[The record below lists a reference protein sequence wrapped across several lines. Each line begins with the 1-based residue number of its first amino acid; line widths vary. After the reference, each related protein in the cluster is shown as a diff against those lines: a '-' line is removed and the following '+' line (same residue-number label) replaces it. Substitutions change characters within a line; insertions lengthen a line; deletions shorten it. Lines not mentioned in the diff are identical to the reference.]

1 MVFSSIEFLFYF
13 LPPALA
19 LYFVLP
25 ARYRNVALL
34 VSSAV
39 FCLWGAPRMFPLML
53 AQLLLGWALSLQMEK
68 RQKRAALMWL
78 AAAVSL
84 LPLLVFK
91 YAAFFTDTLASLV
104 GVSLPALR
112 FAMPLGLS
120 FYSFQ
125 LLGYL
130 ADVWRGDAKA
140 QQNPV
145 DFLCYMLGFMQFTAG
160 PILSYRDVAPQ
171 LAARTVTAEDAA
183 AGVQRFILGLA
194 KKVLVADQLAGFISA
209 YNASGSRTALFA
221 WGYAAAVSL
230 QLYYDFSGYSDM
242 ALGLGR
248 MFGFRFAEN
257 FDHPFISRSI
267 TEFWRRWHM
276 SLGRWFKE
284 YIYFPLGGNRVSR
297 ARWFFN
303 IFVVWATTGLWHGA
317 AWTYVLW
324 GLLFAV
330 LLAAEKLFLL
340 KALEKSRVLCH
351 VYVLFFVAVS
361 FVLFSAADF
370 AAAWRDLSALFGM
383 GVPFAGSE
391 SSYYLQSY
399 GPLLLT
405 AMLGSTL
412 LPAKL
417 VKKLENGR
425 FAAAV
430 RVLRIPVLLALFLL
444 CTAYLVDGSF
454 APFLY
459 NQY

>member
-25 ARYRNVALL
+25 AKLRGAALL
-34 VSSAV
+34 VSSAL
-39 FCLWGAPRMFPLML
+39 FCLWGAPRLFALML
-53 AQLLLGWALSLQMEK
+53 AQMLLGWVISLRMEK
-68 RQKRAALMWL
+68 KQKSAPLMWL

-84 LPLLVFK
+84 LPLLVLK
-91 YAAFFTDTLASLV
+91 YAAFFASTLNAALTL
-104 GVSLPALR
+104 SLPVLR

-160 PILSYRDVAPQ
+160 PILSYKDMAPQ
-171 LAARTVTAEDAA
+171 LANRTVTAEDAA
-183 AGVQRFILGLA
+183 AGVQRFVLGLA
-194 KKVLVADQLAGFISA
+194 KKVLVADQLSGFVSA
-209 YNASGSRTALFA
+209 YNASGSRTVLFA

-257 FDHPFISRSI
+257 FDHPFVSRSI

-330 LLAAEKLFLL
+330 LLVAEKLFLL
-340 KALEKSRVLCH
+340 QRLEKSRVLCH
-351 VYVLFFVAVS
+351 AYVLFFVALS

-370 AAAWRDLSALFGM
+370 AAARRDIAALFGV

-391 SSYYLQSY
+391 SSYYLISY
-399 GPLLLT
+399 GPLLLA
-405 AMLGSTL
+405 AMLGSTC

-417 VKKLENGR
+417 VSRLENSR
-425 FAAAV
+425 FAAVV